1 MTDYNKIMQD
11 IEMKRQWKDT
21 DWLEEVRPDNVNHPP
36 HYNQAG
42 IECLD
47 AIAAATGDGFE
58 HYLQGNIL
66 KYLWRYR
73 YKNGLEDL
81 IKAQFYLN
89 KLIATK
95 EEKK

>member
-1 MTDYNKIMQD
+1 MRHEEY
-11 IEMKRQWKDT
+11 MKKAGQAN
-21 DWLEEVRPDNVNHPP
+21 DNVNHPP

-47 AIAAATGDGFE
+47 AIAAATGDGFQY
-58 HYLQGNIL
+58 YLQGNIL

-81 IKAQFYLN
+81 KKAQFYLN
-89 KLIATK
+89 RLVK
-95 EEKK
+95 EKEGQDNE

>member
-1 MTDYNKIMQD
+1 MRHEEYMKKAGQD
-11 IEMKRQWKDT
+11 D
-21 DWLEEVRPDNVNHPP
+21 DNVNHPS

-47 AIAAATGDGFE
+47 AIAAATADGYE
-58 HYLQGNIL
+58 YYLQGNIL

-81 IKAQFYLN
+81 KKAQFYLN
-89 KLIATK
+89 RLVK
-95 EEKK
+95 EKEGQDNE